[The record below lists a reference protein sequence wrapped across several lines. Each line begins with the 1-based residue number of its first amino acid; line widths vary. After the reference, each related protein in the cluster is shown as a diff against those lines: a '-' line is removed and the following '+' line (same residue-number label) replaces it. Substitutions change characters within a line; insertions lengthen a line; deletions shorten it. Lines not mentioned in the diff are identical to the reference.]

1 MSAPVTYQIE
11 SEPLASHAI
20 PERRPAW
27 DYGPRPAEI
36 RAWAR
41 RCEERALEGFSV
53 GPGWPAEIVA
63 EALLLLAERRERRM
77 SRR

>member
-1 MSAPVTYQIE
+1 MTQIALSQESFPHAASAVRD
-11 SEPLASHAI
+11 H
-20 PERRPAW
+20 RPSRE
-27 DYGPRPAEI
+27 YGPRPAEI

-41 RCEERALEGFSV
+41 RCEERAPEGFSV

-63 EALLLLAERRERRM
+63 EALLLLAEKRERRA

>member
-1 MSAPVTYQIE
+1 MTQIAPYPE
-11 SEPLASHAI
+11 SQARSSVVPREH
-20 PERRPAW
+20 RPAW
-27 DYGPRPAEI
+27 DYGPRPSEI

-41 RCEERALEGFSV
+41 RCEERVPEGFSV

-63 EALLLLAERRERRM
+63 EALLLLAEKRERRA

>member
-1 MSAPVTYQIE
+1 MTQIALSPE
-11 SEPLASHAI
+11 SQSHTAHAVREP
-20 PERRPAW
+20 RPAW
-27 DYGPRPAEI
+27 DHGPRPTEI

-41 RCEERALEGFSV
+41 RCEERASEGFSV

-63 EALLLLAERRERRM
+63 EALLLLAEKRERRA